1 MSNDVTRTLN
11 HPKLTDEETR
21 RLREFVTAVVLNG
34 QVTAE
39 TAGLYATE
47 LYVLNLLDL
56 DAASTPGE
64 LARRTGLTTGAIT
77 KLLDRLERI
86 GLVRREP
93 DRADRRKVR
102 LRIVDAGADQRLGS
116 KADVFAPM
124 SLRMDDLISSYPAE
138 ARATI
143 FDFFARAAETL
154 RTATA
159 DLQLRRAASRSHHQ

>member
-1 MSNDVTRTLN
+1 MSNDVTRQFN
-11 HPKLTDEETR
+11 HPELTEEETR

-39 TAGLYATE
+39 AAGLHAAE

-64 LARRTGLTTGAIT
+64 LAKRTALTTGAIT

-93 DRADRRKVR
+93 DPTDRRKVR
-102 LRIVDAGADQRLGS
+102 LRIVDAGADEALGS

-124 SLRMDDLISSYPAE
+124 SLRMDELISSYPAE
-138 ARATI
+138 ARDTI
-143 FDFFARAAETL
+143 FDFFARATVTL
-154 RTATA
+154 RTAMV
-159 DLQLRRAASRSHHQ
+159 DLQLNRGSSRSRQQ